1 MVAESPGAAAAV
13 DPERLR
19 GRLGERLRFRFEGGG
34 EMTGTL
40 LEVRPVVGT
49 PLLALLADADFFD
62 GGGRCLQHLAYLPLV
77 LGRLEAVEP
86 APL

>member
-1 MVAESPGAAAAV
+1 MAAESSGAAAV

-19 GRLGERLRFRFEGGG
+19 GRLGERLRFRFDSGG

-62 GGGRCLQHLAYLPLV
+62 GGGRCLQHLGYFPLV
-77 LGRLEAVEP
+77 LGRLDAVEP